1 MCCVEQ
7 VGRRGGVLGSL
18 GSRTTQDGLS
28 NRVYGCLGLID
39 AIESSLG
46 GGTNS
51 RVISP
56 SGFIDD
62 GLKSV
67 LWKEVMREIQARPCG
82 NHVP

>member
-7 VGRRGGVLGSL
+7 VGRRGDVLGSL
-18 GSRTTQDGLS
+18 GSRATQDGLP
-28 NRVYGCLGLID
+28 NRIYGFLGLVD
-39 AIESSLG
+39 AVEGSLG

-51 RVISP
+51 CVISP

-67 LWKEVMREIQARPCG
+67 LWK
-82 NHVP
+82 